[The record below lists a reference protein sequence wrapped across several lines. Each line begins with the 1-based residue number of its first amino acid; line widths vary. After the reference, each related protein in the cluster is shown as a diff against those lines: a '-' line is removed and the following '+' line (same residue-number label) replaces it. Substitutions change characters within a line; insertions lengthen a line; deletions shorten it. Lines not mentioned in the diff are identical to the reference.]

1 MEGTTT
7 RQEAEAQRVEISQLL
22 EEEAH
27 VKVNRHEA
35 NCCDSNSPENRMM
48 SRMIRAMRIA
58 GIPNAT
64 ILMVMGDEARIAAAD
79 RARYGR

>member
-1 MEGTTT
+1 MSLEMEEL
-7 RQEAEAQRVEISQLL
+7 RIL
-22 EEEAH
+22 EEEATR
-27 VKVNRHEA
+27 VVNLHEA
-35 NCCDSNSPENRMM
+35 CCSDSNSPENRMM

-79 RARYGR
+79 KARYGR